1 MEFFAKI
8 KSLFSSNEDLNITEE
23 STQEEVL
30 NAVETVLNAPRMT
43 EEEVN
48 QTVANAMQPLT
59 DEIVNQVNAAI
70 STAIETALE
79 GVSGNISEIQESLS
93 STSETVQN
101 IANTVAEHIT
111 GEAPE
116 VSTVTSAGDLA
127 AEVTDKETGEEEKED
142 DKPVIEVNLSDVLK
156 VANKTTS
163 W

>member
-127 AEVTDKETGEEEKED
+127 AEVTYKETGEEEKED